1 MKAKRIVTGLA
12 LALAV
17 AVGLGLPEAASADRG
32 GGSRGGGKAWSGG
45 HKHFSGGGF
54 HGHGGK
60 VFVGGSRSSFG
71 VVVGVPFYWGG
82 PWYPYR
88 PYYYS
93 PYYYP
98 SYGYPSYGYPAY
110 GYGYYPPV
118 APASAP
124 AYVEKGTQEGAP
136 GGSDYWYY
144 CDQSQAYYPY
154 VKECPGGWKREVPR
168 PPPGQ

>member
-12 LALAV
+12 LAVAV

-32 GGSRGGGKAWSGG
+32 GGSRGGGKNWSG
-45 HKHFSGGGF
+45 HSHFRGGGF

-60 VFVGGSRSSFG
+60 VFVGHRHSRSSFG
-71 VVVGVPFYWGG
+71 VVVGVPFYWGA
-82 PWYPYR
+82 
-88 PYYYS
+88 PYY

-98 SYGYPSYGYPAY
+98 PYYYPPYGYPAY
-110 GYGYYPPV
+110 GYYPP
-118 APASAP
+118 AAASSP
-124 AYVEKGTQEGAP
+124 PVYVEKGAQGEAP

-144 CDQSQAYYPY
+144 CEQSQAYYPY